1 MNNPNRTPP
10 DYLGKSSLIYEILA
24 RMPYKSGLLPASPPP
39 DLNSDHI
46 LGQWDAAIR
55 FLDFG
60 MSLIGFDEI
69 ARQEKAG
76 KQA

>member
-1 MNNPNRTPP
+1 
-10 DYLGKSSLIYEILA
+10 
-24 RMPYKSGLLPASPPP
+24 MPYKSGLLPASPSP
-39 DLNSDHI
+39 DLNSDRI

-69 ARQEKAG
+69 EEQEKAG
-76 KQA
+76 KKA